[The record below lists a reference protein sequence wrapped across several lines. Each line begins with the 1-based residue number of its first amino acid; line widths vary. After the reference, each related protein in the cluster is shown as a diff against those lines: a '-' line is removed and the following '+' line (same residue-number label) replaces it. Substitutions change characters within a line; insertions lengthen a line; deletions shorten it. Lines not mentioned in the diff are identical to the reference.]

1 MEDKIQFIHDSNLEA
16 ILLKLGLLEN
26 IRLGKIECFFCKKT
40 ITLDNLQ
47 GVYYRDGQLCV
58 SCDDI
63 LCVEKLK
70 LRMNSEVK

>member
-16 ILLKLGLLEN
+16 ILLKLGLLDN
-26 IRLGKIECFFCKKT
+26 IRLGNVECFFCKKT

-47 GVYYRDGQLCV
+47 GVFYREGKPCV

-63 LCVEKLK
+63 ICVEKLK
-70 LRMNSEVK
+70 LLMNREEK